1 MDQSGGSGIC
11 TFILLNLM
19 GVVEMRMSDSLQHR
33 NTNTNGATHF
43 NFHIIFS
50 EQIEAIDIENF
61 IKSLECENTII
72 GSDYEDK
79 TNLKTKK
86 VSFKDV
92 KKKLSGDSK
101 FKDKFLIWLPYH
113 EYGGIGDIDPHS
125 DSWIKSDFIKNS
137 HILGSSNKNY

>member
-1 MDQSGGSGIC
+1 
-11 TFILLNLM
+11 
-19 GVVEMRMSDSLQHR
+19 MRMSDSLQHR
-33 NTNTNGATHF
+33 NTNTNGVTHF

-50 EQIEAIDIENF
+50 EQIEVIDIENF